1 MNIRPYIILNGISSL
16 TIKGL
21 LVTDLPPITKPLV
34 RTQVDVIDGRDG
46 DIVTKLG
53 YSAYDKPVKVGLTE
67 NFLIDD
73 IIDFF
78 NSEGVVT
85 FSNEPEKYYRY
96 AIYDQ
101 IDFERLLRFKTAE
114 INLHV
119 QPFKYAL
126 AESVR
131 VFNFEYPEEVEELEG
146 SFNIRNN
153 GNYFSRPII
162 SITGSGTVN
171 LYLNGAQVLVIELG
185 ETSQTITIDAEA
197 MNAYYSDNTLANRA
211 ITGNYDNIM
220 LKQGKNEI
228 SYSGNV
234 TQITIYKFS
243 RWV

>member
-1 MNIRPYIILNGISSL
+1 MNIRPHIILNGVDSS
-16 TIKGL
+16 TVEGL
-21 LVTDLPPITKPLV
+21 IITELPPITKPPV
-34 RTQVDVIDGRDG
+34 RTLIDVIDGRDG

-53 YSAYDKPVKVGLTE
+53 YSAYDKLVKVGLTE

-85 FSNEPEKYYRY
+85 FSNEPEKYYKY

-119 QPFKYAL
+119 QPFKFSL
-126 AESVR
+126 AETVR
-131 VFNFEYPEEVEELEG
+131 SFNFTESTG
-146 SFNIRNN
+146 SLIIRNN
-153 GNYFSRPII
+153 GNYFSRPTIA
-162 SITGSGTVN
+162 ITGSGTVN
-171 LYLNGAQVLVIELG
+171 LYLNGAQVLVIDLG
-185 ETSQTITIDAEA
+185 ETSQTITIDSEA

-211 ITGNYDNIM
+211 VTGNYDNIM

-234 TQITIYKFS
+234 TNISVNKFS

>member
-96 AIYDQ
+96 AIYEQ

-119 QPFKYAL
+119 QPYKFSL
-126 AESVR
+126 AETVR
-131 VFNFEYPEEVEELEG
+131 SFNFTESTG
-146 SFNIRNN
+146 SLNIRNN
-153 GNYFSRPII
+153 GNYFSRPTIA
-162 SITGSGTVN
+162 ITGSGTVN
-171 LYLNGAQVLVIELG
+171 LYLNGAQVLVIDLG
-185 ETSQTITIDAEA
+185 ETSQTITIDSEA

-234 TQITIYKFS
+234 TNISVNKFS